1 MTEAAAARREVEA
14 AGIGHAQPVSPAEP
28 GATLTESSP
37 DLELCSIL
45 VYERGLIELEQ
56 AAHRC

>member
-1 MTEAAAARREVEA
+1 MQAMRCPHSKRLLLDL
-14 AGIGHAQPVSPAEP
+14 
-28 GATLTESSP
+28 LTEFRQNP
-37 DLELCSIL
+37 ELCSIL

>member
-1 MTEAAAARREVEA
+1 L
-14 AGIGHAQPVSPAEP
+14 AERPTASLP
-28 GATLTESSP
+28 GACNG
-37 DLELCSIL
+37 ELCSIL